1 MVFLFIKAFTTT
13 SNRQYLN
20 DGRKLNDVSEKSG
33 TVAAFWQQRS
43 AAVQGKRICK
53 MGSELGLGSTFQGKV
68 LHFIPSPVTHC
79 ATLNQFPRNTKL
91 HKIMIIT

>member
-1 MVFLFIKAFTTT
+1 MVPRTRAPWLDLGGEDQ
-13 SNRQYLN
+13 RQE
-20 DGRKLNDVSEKSG
+20 RARR
-33 TVAAFWQQRS
+33 TR
-43 AAVQGKRICK
+43 K

-68 LHFIPSPVTHC
+68 LHFIPSPVTRC

>member
-1 MVFLFIKAFTTT
+1 
-13 SNRQYLN
+13 
-20 DGRKLNDVSEKSG
+20 
-33 TVAAFWQQRS
+33 
-43 AAVQGKRICK
+43 

-68 LHFIPSPVTHC
+68 LHFILSPVTRR